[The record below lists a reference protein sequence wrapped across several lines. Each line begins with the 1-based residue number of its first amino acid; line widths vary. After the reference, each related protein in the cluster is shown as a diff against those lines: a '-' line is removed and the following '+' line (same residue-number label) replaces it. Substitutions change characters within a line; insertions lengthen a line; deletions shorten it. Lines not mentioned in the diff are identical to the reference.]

1 MLGLGGTDC
10 ICQDRSMNAANGKVI
25 CGNGWMGV
33 GGNDRLNEHQKW
45 SPEDKRKTWSSEE
58 KEKKW

>member
-1 MLGLGGTDC
+1 MFGLGGIDC
-10 ICQDRSMNAANGKVI
+10 ICQDRFMNVVNGKVI

-33 GGNDRLNEHQKW
+33 GGNDRLNEYQKW
-45 SPEDKRKTWSSEE
+45 LLEDKRKIWFLEE

>member
-1 MLGLGGTDC
+1 
-10 ICQDRSMNAANGKVI
+10 MNAANGKVI